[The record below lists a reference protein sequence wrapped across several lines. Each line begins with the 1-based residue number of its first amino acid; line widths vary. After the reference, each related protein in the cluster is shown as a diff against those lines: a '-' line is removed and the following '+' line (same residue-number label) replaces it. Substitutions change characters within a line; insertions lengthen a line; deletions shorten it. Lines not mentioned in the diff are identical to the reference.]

1 MSLST
6 IRNIVQDGRK
16 TVRGW
21 EHYRRQTGRWPWFSI
36 AAHILNWI
44 VMISGMVVLV
54 WCAGEY
60 HIPRAAHRCLPN
72 GGLALWHLVVVDQRQ
87 GEAKSDSQW
96 QTSGEVQTSLGKYI
110 LVLSLVNGEAALL
123 RRQPTDTDA
132 LQ

>member
-1 MSLST
+1 MALVFNCSAYSQLDCDDFG
-6 IRNIVQDGRK
+6 DGRLGL
-16 TVRGW
+16 VR
-21 EHYRRQTGRWPWFSI
+21 RR
-36 AAHILNWI
+36 
-44 VMISGMVVLV
+44 ISLV
-54 WCAGEY
+54 
-60 HIPRAAHRCLPN
+60 PRAAHRCLPN

-96 QTSGEVQTSLGKYI
+96 QTSGEVQTSLGEYI